1 MHIVVLD
8 DFENSLSILKSN
20 SLITSKATLEIHQ
33 DRLVGEALLTAL
45 KPADIIVMSRDRTPL
60 RKVLI
65 DQLPQLKYVIFTGS
79 RNLLVDYDVLAQRQI
94 PISCTEFGPSKETTV
109 ELTWAL
115 ILSAYKRVHEQS
127 QLIEDG
133 VWRNQHS
140 VLPAL
145 IGERLGVLGLGN
157 IGAKVAKVGLAFG
170 MDVITW
176 SPHMTP
182 ERAAEHGVKSV
193 SQEELLSTSKIVTL
207 HLVPGQ
213 TTRGIM
219 NAQTL
224 SLMRPDALL
233 VNTSRSTLI
242 QTADLVAALKLGRP
256 GMAALDV
263 YDDEPLPKDDPFRQL
278 RNILMTPHLGFV
290 SQPVYKKL
298 TQGVVNALEAWFKNE
313 PLVNLVKNA

>member
-313 PLVNLVKNA
+313 PLVNLVKNT

>member
-170 MDVITW
+170 MDVVTW